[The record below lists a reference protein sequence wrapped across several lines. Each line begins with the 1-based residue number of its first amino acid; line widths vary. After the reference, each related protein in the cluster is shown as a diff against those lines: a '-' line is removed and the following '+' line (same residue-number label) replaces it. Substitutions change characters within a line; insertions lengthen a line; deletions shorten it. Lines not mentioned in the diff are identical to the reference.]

1 MIVTN
6 SNRITDLLIKG
17 LVILFIILISV
28 PVRIINS
35 IVEWQSNR
43 KTIVMFLFGMLFLAG
58 NHSHAQKFAR
68 FAGQYQLGFEG
79 TFGMKSFTISSNIP
93 EINNLRVLGEGG
105 TLGIVWG
112 SKGIVMKV
120 RQGYYY
126 SASSVVH
133 TVDEVRSALS
143 MNFYP
148 LLFLN
153 PDGRF
158 RPYLLASAERNSFR
172 MHGYYDQNDDQ
183 INNRSVSQDP
193 YLGKIATLQACFGGG
208 IEHRIK
214 HPGYFIAFFGEVKY
228 GKPMTTSTSN
238 ALFSETRL
246 SGQLITSVGLSFGYY
261 Q

>member
-1 MIVTN
+1 MA
-6 SNRITDLLIKG
+6 DLLIKG
-17 LVILFIILISV
+17 LVVLFIILISV
-28 PVRIINS
+28 PVRIINF
-35 IVEWQSNR
+35 VAEWQNSK
-43 KTIVMFLFGMLFLAG
+43 KTIAIFLLGMLFLAG
-58 NHSHAQKFAR
+58 NQAHAQKFAR
-68 FAGQYQLGFEG
+68 FAGEYQLGFEG

-133 TVDEVRSALS
+133 TVDEIRSALV

-148 LLFLN
+148 LSFLN
-153 PDGRF
+153 PEGRF

-172 MHGYYDQNDDQ
+172 MHGYYDHNDHQ
-183 INNRSVSQDP
+183 TNNRSVSEDP
-193 YLGKIATLQACFGGG
+193 YLGKIATLQACLGGG

-228 GKPMTTSTSN
+228 GKPITTSTSS

-246 SGQLITSVGLSFGYY
+246 SGQLVTSVGVSFGYY
-261 Q
+261 R